1 MVFGTGD
8 MTLLV
13 IVGIELNLGLPAGW
27 KIDQILV
34 HMRNQECKVIGVTGH
49 E

>member
-34 HMRNQECKVIGVTGH
+34 HMRNQECKVIGVTRH